1 MKRIICVLTVMLFIF
16 AATTCFAKTIYTNT
30 SEVQDI
36 IHSLEEDDYTY
47 EDYSEYFL
55 TLLSYIQGDEDITTD
70 LAEEALAGI
79 DCYITELLYA
89 RSDAIDLLMA
99 LE

>member
-1 MKRIICVLTVMLFIF
+1 MRRLFVISMILF
-16 AATTCFAKTIYTNT
+16 VFWVPKCYAKTIYTST

-36 IHSLEEDDYTY
+36 MHSLEEDDYTY

-55 TLLSYIQGDEDITTD
+55 TLLSYIQGDEYITTD